1 MGRTALEYR
10 KYRRMNLTS
19 ISCGETGASDCG
31 ATKLDSD
38 QWPAP
43 APAPADDPAPAPAPS
58 KAEDDEVAAAAS

>member
-1 MGRTALEYR
+1 
-10 KYRRMNLTS
+10 MNLTS